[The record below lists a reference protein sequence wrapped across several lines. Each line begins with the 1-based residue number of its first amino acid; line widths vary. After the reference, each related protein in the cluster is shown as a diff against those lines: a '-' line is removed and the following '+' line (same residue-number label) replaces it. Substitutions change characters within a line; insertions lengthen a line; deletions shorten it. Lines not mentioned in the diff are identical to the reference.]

1 MTTTKKTTTRAKST
15 TTRKTTTKPKSVAVK
30 KVELPPNPLVHEI
43 LSAVDAERTK
53 AKKIS
58 ILQQHGDN
66 ALKSL
71 FIWNFDETV
80 ISMLPPGEVPF
91 QPLDGDQ
98 GANPE
103 RGVPQRTTIRN
114 RADTFFNFVKGGN
127 DALNKIKRES
137 MFINLLETL
146 HVKEAEI
153 LILVKDK
160 ALGTKYKVTKELVS
174 EAYPDIRWGGRS

>member
-1 MTTTKKTTTRAKST
+1 MTTTKKTTTSRKKET
-15 TTRKTTTKPKSVAVK
+15 TTTAKPKATTAAQPIPDLPANPFVFEVFEIVSKQRSSAK
-30 KVELPPNPLVHEI
+30 KVE
-43 LSAVDAERTK
+43 A
-53 AKKIS
+53 
-58 ILQQHGDN
+58 LQKFAHPCI
-66 ALKSL
+66 KSL